1 MPTIETIIPLLVYE
15 DIERAHDF
23 LVDAFGFRTA
33 GVERDSDGQVVHGEV
48 VAGHDAIWLH
58 RVTPEHEPPA
68 RTSTRNPSTSPTV
81 SASTAFAIPRATAG
95 GSRPR

>member
-58 RVTPEHEPPA
+58 RVTP
-68 RTSTRNPSTSPTV
+68 STSLRRR
-81 SASTAFAIPRATAG
+81 IR
-95 GSRPR
+95 